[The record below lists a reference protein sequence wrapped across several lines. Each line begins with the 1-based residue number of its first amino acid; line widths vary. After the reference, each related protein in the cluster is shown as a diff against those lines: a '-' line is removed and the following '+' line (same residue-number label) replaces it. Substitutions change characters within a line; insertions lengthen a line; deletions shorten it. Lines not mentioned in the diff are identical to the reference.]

1 MSDPLSLIDS
11 TAEQTSEAVIA
22 IGEEQT
28 GLRNRA
34 PTGVLRGIWET
45 ISLVIGR
52 IYAAHITPMYAQAD
66 RSRAAGPWLRMHAAY
81 LGVRPLP
88 ATAAQGS
95 LQAVSPAPLTID
107 AGTPITVQG
116 STQRLLVTAVTQLDA
131 DVASA
136 LPVRAETAGSSGNIA
151 PGSLLT
157 TEAYPGVTISAS
169 RDWIATPGADA
180 ESDDALRRRIDDR
193 WASLGAGQPGA
204 QYRYVAESRPG
215 IARAIIVR
223 TPRGPGSVDLSLIST
238 APTGVPS
245 AAQIADV
252 THALEDLR
260 MICRDLVISGGAIV
274 PIQIRVLFEGGGYSV
289 SQVEDAIEQGMDS
302 TLDGTG
308 VLRVADIYA
317 TAVRE
322 LPQLTYLGVESP
334 LHDVDIGP
342 GSLADLQVTATIGR
356 VPATHASGGT
366 TTGGGGSAG
375 PEPITDSI
383 VYGVRTTA
391 GGALTPQ
398 PPKAP
403 IASGQWA
410 IVLPALD
417 AGETWY
423 FGPLPA
429 GTELAGVE
437 QFTADVTADWQLDA
451 DTGTYVYAYGATVP
465 AGVQSDI
472 VVTARRTT

>member
-1 MSDPLSLIDS
+1 MSDPLSLIDA
-11 TAEQTSEAVIA
+11 TEDQTREAVIA

-28 GLRNRA
+28 GLRNRS
-34 PTGVLRGIWET
+34 PVGVLRGIWET
-45 ISLVIGR
+45 IALVVRR
-52 IYAAHITPMYAQAD
+52 IYAAHITPMYAQTD
-66 RSRAAGPWLRMHAAY
+66 RAHATGPWLRMHAAY
-81 LGVRPLP
+81 LGVRPLA

-95 LQAVSPAPLTID
+95 MQALSPTPVTID
-107 AGTPITVQG
+107 AATPITVQG
-116 STQRLLVTAVTQLDA
+116 STQRLLVTAATQLDA

-136 LPVRAETAGSSGNIA
+136 LPVRAETAGADGNIA

-157 TEAYPGVTISAS
+157 IEAHPGVILSAPK
-169 RDWIATPGADA
+169 DWITTPGADA
-180 ESDDALRRRIDDR
+180 EGDDALRRRIDDR
-193 WASLGAGQPGA
+193 WASLGAGQPAA

-215 IARAIIVR
+215 IARAIVVR
-223 TPRGPGSVDLSLIST
+223 TPRGPGSIDLFLISA
-238 APTGVPS
+238 APTGIPS

-252 THALEDLR
+252 TRALDGLR
-260 MICRDLVISGGAIV
+260 MICRDLVVSGGAIV
-274 PIQIRVLFEGGGYSV
+274 PIHIRLLFEGGGYSA
-289 SQVEDAIEQGMDS
+289 SQVADAIAQGMDS

-342 GSLADLQVTATIGR
+342 GSLADITVTATIGR

-383 VYGVRTTA
+383 AYGVRTTA
-391 GGALTPQ
+391 TGALTPQ

-410 IVLPALD
+410 LVMPALD

-429 GTELAGVE
+429 GTELDGVE

-451 DTGTYVYAYGATVP
+451 GVYVYAHGATVP
-465 AGVQSDI
+465 AGVLSDI